1 MRMIQKILGSDEN
14 KSFQKTFLTF
24 QAIENGVVVYPE
36 FKRLFIAVEPVNP
49 SLMKN
54 SEKTEIIDHLAILI
68 STLEQVSEV
77 SLHVLD
83 KQPDVTSNLEMIERL
98 QKEHGNHYVKTYL
111 EEQKVELS
119 TANET
124 GSERAFILAFTYP
137 NHYAVSD
144 ILVEAR
150 QFVLSDTKFRL
161 SIMSETEIMKVFQI
175 YCNRDFSEMLPAPQF
190 KNQLC
195 PIRARFLPTFAQI
208 GDLLVKTF
216 VIKRYP
222 QKAQKLLLFEQ
233 LSKINGIDITIRLN
247 KIDDAIINE
256 GIDKTLSASKQAQA
270 TASRETER
278 LESEKKRDELHKM
291 YQRMLEDNESM
302 YYLSVFIQIKAFDQ
316 EEMKMLERYLFREL
330 KLISFA
336 KEAPQ
341 LLQKE
346 AWYACAPFG
355 ENNLF
360 KLVARN
366 VPLSTA
372 ACLMPFVYSGRKDQY
387 GQIIGEDNAGGK
399 MLVDFEKK
407 DSEVA
412 NTNIAIIGESGQGKT
427 RLEHLIMFQKFIRGN
442 RLFIE
447 DPEREHSS
455 FVEKLGG
462 TYIKPGGQYMINP
475 LEVFDFGTQED
486 QLYDSHISPLRQ
498 HIGWVSEFFKVYNE
512 EVNIDLVA
520 IVLEQFYLFSGYSF
534 TQHQQSYQKNPT
546 LEQFYQFILREIEYL
561 DYKSSSLYQKDQLEQ
576 LAQQI
581 YGVCVG
587 SDSDLCNGQ
596 TFMAS
601 NQIIAWDLND
611 LLSGSK
617 RRLKIMQHLISGY
630 VWSQVVKER
639 YQTKV
644 TYVISELS
652 LRLHKENLNS
662 VIAIVGMLKRFR
674 KYEADLVISTQNPY
688 DMLRD
693 GMREYTS
700 ALFTSPAF
708 RFLFYPGDGDS
719 EAFIKAVNITE
730 TEYAKISK
738 SKRGNVLFTAGAT
751 KYNLQISRPSETEE
765 ILYGK
770 GVGL

>member
-1 MRMIQKILGSDEN
+1 MIQKLFRSDEI
-14 KSFQKTFLTF
+14 KSFQKTFLKF
-24 QAIENGVVVYPE
+24 QRIDDGVVTYPE
-36 FKRLFIAVEPVNP
+36 FKRLFIAIDPVNP
-49 SLMKN
+49 SLMKKE
-54 SEKTEIIDHLAILI
+54 EKAEIIEHLSLVI
-68 STLEQVSEV
+68 STLEQVTEV

-83 KQPDVTSNLEMIERL
+83 KQPDVTTNLQMIDTL
-98 QKEHGNHYVKTYL
+98 KQIHGNEYVKHYL
-111 EEQKVELS
+111 DEQRAELLE
-119 TANET
+119 ANEI
-124 GSERAFILAFTYP
+124 GSERAFFLTFTYP
-137 NHYAVSD
+137 GFYTVND
-144 ILVEAR
+144 ILIEAR
-150 QFVLSDTKFRL
+150 QFVLLDTKLRL
-161 SIMSETEIMKVFQI
+161 TIMNAEMIMKMFQI
-175 YCNRDFSEMLPAPQF
+175 YCNRDFEGVVQSDQF
-190 KNQLC
+190 KNELA
-195 PIRARFLPTFAQI
+195 PIRTRFLPTFAQI
-208 GDLLVKTF
+208 GDLYVKTF

-247 KIDDAIINE
+247 KIDDSIINE
-256 GIDKTLSASKQAQA
+256 GIDKTLSASKQSLA

-291 YQRMLEDNESM
+291 YQRMLEDNEGM
-302 YYLSVFIQIKAFDQ
+302 YYLSVFIQIKAFDL
-316 EEMKMLERYLFREL
+316 EEMKLLERHLFREL

-355 ENNLF
+355 ENQLF

-372 ACLMPFVYSGRKDQY
+372 SCLMPFVYSGRKDAL

-462 TYIKPGGQYMINP
+462 TYVKPGGKYMINP
-475 LEVFDFGTQED
+475 LEVFDFGEQTD
-486 QLYDSHISPLRQ
+486 KLYDSRISPLRQ

-520 IVLEQFYLFSGYSF
+520 IVLEQFYLFSGYTFS
-534 TQHQQSYQKNPT
+534 QNQQQYQKSPT
-546 LEQFYQFILREIEYL
+546 LEEFYTFILKEIEYL
-561 DYKSSSLYQKDQLEQ
+561 DYKTTSLYQKDQLEQ
-576 LAQQI
+576 LLQQI
-581 YGVCVG
+581 HGVCVG
-587 SDSDLCNGQ
+587 SDADLCNGQ
-596 TFMAS
+596 TVMAS
-601 NQIIAWDLND
+601 NKIIAWDLND

-639 YQTKV
+639 YNTKV

-652 LRLHKENLNS
+652 LRLHKENLS
-662 VIAIVGMLKRFR
+662 GVIAIVGMLKRFR
-674 KYEADLVISTQNPY
+674 KYEADLIISTQNPY

-700 ALFTSPAF
+700 ALFTSPSF
-708 RFLFYPGDGDS
+708 RFLFYPGDGDKDS
-719 EAFIKAVNITE
+719 FIKAVNITE
-730 TEYAKISK
+730 TEYTKISK

-751 KYNLQISRPSETEE
+751 KYNVQISSPTSTEE
-765 ILYGK
+765 KLYGK
-770 GVGL
+770 GVGQ